1 MTANDLIAAL
11 DLPPDSLVDRRIAKT
26 LLVEHGAPTAAD
38 KRRITDG
45 IDACRWV
52 ATLKPSTIAV
62 SGYRDAM
69 RAYGEINVLAVSLRP
84 GAGSER
90 LLELLHRAVPYPLVL
105 VHEGNS
111 VGLSVGLSLAHVR
124 QSQVEA
130 GKTVLDGNLVAT
142 ATDVLPVDARW
153 QAFRDAMALR
163 KQPRSNLYA
172 LYQGWIDTVLA
183 LHAASVTGT
192 FTVAEGTARLVAR
205 REGLRTHVALS
216 DDIARLRAAA
226 DKETQLARR
235 VDLNLELKRAE
246 MQLAL
251 VKNTL

>member
-26 LLVEHGAPTAAD
+26 LLIEHGAPTAAD

-62 SGYRDAM
+62 PDYRDAV
-69 RAYGEINVLAVSLRP
+69 REYGEINVMAVTLRP
-84 GAGSER
+84 EASSER

-111 VGLSVGLSLAHVR
+111 VGLSLAHVR
-124 QSQVEA
+124 QSQGET
-130 GKTVLDGNLVAT
+130 GKTVLDGNLVAA
-142 ATDVLPVDARW
+142 ATDVLPDDVRW
-153 QAFRDAMALR
+153 QAFDDAMALR

-205 REGLRTHVALS
+205 RDGLRAHAALS

-246 MQLAL
+246 AALAAARDNL
-251 VKNTL
+251 E

>member
-26 LLVEHGAPTAAD
+26 LLIEHGAPTAAD

-62 SGYRDAM
+62 PDYRDVV
-69 RAYGEINVLAVSLRP
+69 REYGEINVMAVTLRP
-84 GAGSER
+84 EASSER

-111 VGLSVGLSLAHVR
+111 VGLSLAHVR
-124 QSQVEA
+124 QSQGET
-130 GKTVLDGNLVAT
+130 GKTVLDGNLVAA
-142 ATDVLPVDARW
+142 ATDVLPDDVRW
-153 QAFRDAMALR
+153 QAFDDAMALR

-205 REGLRTHVALS
+205 RDGLRAHAALS

-246 MQLAL
+246 AALAAARANL
-251 VKNTL
+251 E

>member
-26 LLVEHGAPTAAD
+26 LLIEHGAPTTAD

-62 SGYRDAM
+62 SDYRDAV
-69 RAYGEINVLAVSLRP
+69 REYGEINVLAVTLRP
-84 GAGSER
+84 DAKSER

-105 VHEGNS
+105 VHDGDGS
-111 VGLSVGLSLAHVR
+111 GISLSHIR
-124 QSQVEA
+124 WSQGE
-130 GKTVLDGNLVAT
+130 KDMTVLDGDLVMT
-142 ATDVLPVDARW
+142 SDISHDDVRW
-153 QAFRDAMALR
+153 LAFRDALALR
-163 KQPRSNLYA
+163 KQTRANLYT

-183 LHAASVTGT
+183 LQAARVTGT
-192 FTVAEGTARLVAR
+192 FKVADSTARLAAR
-205 REGLRTHVALS
+205 RDGLRAHAALS

-226 DKETQLARR
+226 VKETQLARR

-246 MQLAL
+246 MALAVARTNL
-251 VKNTL
+251 E

>member
-26 LLVEHGAPTAAD
+26 LLIEYGAPTAAD

-62 SGYRDAM
+62 PDYRDAV
-69 RAYGEINVLAVSLRP
+69 REYGEINVMAVTLRP
-84 GAGSER
+84 EASSER

-111 VGLSVGLSLAHVR
+111 VGLSLAHVR
-124 QSQVEA
+124 QSQGET
-130 GKTVLDGNLVAT
+130 GKTVLDGNLVAA
-142 ATDVLPVDARW
+142 ATDVLPDDVRW
-153 QAFRDAMALR
+153 QAFDDAMALR

-205 REGLRTHVALS
+205 RDGLRAHAALS

-246 MQLAL
+246 AALAAARDNL
-251 VKNTL
+251 E